1 MSEPTDDELRI
12 KKQELDYLKQRQTSI
27 LLKIED
33 LEKAVT
39 SGFSLDSYEPEDPS
53 LETAQPQDS
62 AFARAFLE
70 AERRIKNAGGGAQEL
85 VDYRGTDFA
94 PSTPSGPAA
103 AAAAAEAASAS
114 PTKSPGTPLP
124 PRVRSGRRTEA
135 ELKMDQ
141 ALLNAC
147 YFGNTNGV
155 IKLIRQGADVEYM
168 EGSLHNILLLFSAA
182 FSISVELT
190 PATHDHGLPNH

>member
-1 MSEPTDDELRI
+1 MSEPTDDELRV

-33 LEKAVT
+33 LEKAVS

-70 AERRIKNAGGGAQEL
+70 AERRIKDAGGGAQEL
-85 VDYRGTDFA
+85 VDYRGTDSV
-94 PSTPSGPAA
+94 PSTPSRPS
-103 AAAAAEAASAS
+103 AEAP
-114 PTKSPGTPLP
+114 PTKTGGSPGTPLP
-124 PRVRSGRRTEA
+124 PRVKSGRRTEA

-168 EGSLHNILLLFSAA
+168 EGSFVSRKCVIFG
-182 FSISVELT
+182 I
-190 PATHDHGLPNH
+190 TH